1 MKNGFIG
8 QSWLVLALAV
18 GFGGAL
24 AGVETALREPIRVNQ
39 ENETYDQ
46 IPNLVKITDPQTHKE
61 LVADKAK
68 TEEWV
73 SEDEKVAYKVFTAS
87 GTHIGWVIRTAG
99 QGFADKIE
107 LLVGLDVE
115 AKTITGLF
123 VLAQKETPG
132 LGNKIEQAKWRVKF
146 EQKEIWDTQK
156 DALSPLLVTQDAPK
170 DYPNRIEPVSG
181 ATISSRS
188 VCETVNRAVKDFRAR
203 RGELKR
209 KDKD

>member
-1 MKNGFIG
+1 MKNSSIG
-8 QSWLVLALAV
+8 QGWLVLALAL

-24 AGVETALREPIRVNQ
+24 AGVETALREPIRVNK

-46 IPNLVKITDPQTHKE
+46 IPNLVKITDPETGKE

-68 TEEWV
+68 TVEYV
-73 SEDEKVAYKVFTAS
+73 SEDEKVAYKIFTTP

-107 LLVGLDVE
+107 LLVGLDAE
-115 AKTITGLF
+115 AKTVTGLY
-123 VLAQKETPG
+123 VLSQKETPG
-132 LGNKIEQAKWRVKF
+132 LGNKIEQAEWRDKF
-146 EQKEIWDTQK
+146 KQK

-170 DYPNRIEPVSG
+170 DYPNRIDPVSG

-188 VCETVNRAVKDFRAR
+188 VCETVNKAVKDFRAR
-203 RGELKR
+203 LGELKE

>member
-1 MKNGFIG
+1 MKNSSIG
-8 QSWLVLALAV
+8 QGWLVLALAL

-24 AGVETALREPIRVNQ
+24 AGVETALREPIRINK

-46 IPNLVKITDPQTHKE
+46 IPNLVKTTDPQTHKE

-68 TEEWV
+68 TVEYV
-73 SEDEKVAYKVFTAS
+73 SEDDKVAYKAFTTS

-107 LLVGLDVE
+107 LLVGLDAE
-115 AKTITGLF
+115 AKTVTGLY
-123 VLAQKETPG
+123 VLSQKETPG
-132 LGNKIEQAKWRVKF
+132 LGNKIEQAEWRDKF
-146 EQKEIWDTQK
+146 KKK

-170 DYPNRIEPVSG
+170 DYPNRIDPVSG

-203 RGELKR
+203 LGELKE

>member
-1 MKNGFIG
+1 MKNSFIG
-8 QSWLVLALAV
+8 QGWLVLALAL

-24 AGVETALREPIRVNQ
+24 AGVETALREPIRINK

-68 TEEWV
+68 TVEYV
-73 SEDEKVAYKVFTAS
+73 SEDEKVAYKAFTSS

-107 LLVGLDVE
+107 LLIGLDVE
-115 AKTITGLF
+115 AKTITGLY
-123 VLAQKETPG
+123 VLSQKETPG
-132 LGNKIEQAKWRVKF
+132 LGNKIEQAKWREKF
-146 EQKEIWDTQK
+146 EKK

-170 DYPNRIEPVSG
+170 DYPNRIDPVSG

-203 RGELKR
+203 LGELKE